1 MTTHSAEAQAALSGG
16 DIERAELLARQAAD
30 AGETDAHAILV
41 RILSQTG
48 DLEGAESHA
57 QTALDNQPDDPIT
70 MAYLGSILM
79 AKDRIEDA
87 VAAFRRAVDLRPG
100 DAILLNEYGN
110 ALAAAGETEQ
120 AVAALRDAVAVRSDL
135 PEIHNNLGNV
145 LRSAGQADEAADCYR
160 KALTLRPVYPE
171 ALNNLGVVLQEQ
183 GNVDKA
189 IEALEQSIALDPA
202 NALVHTHLGAAL
214 AAQGRLTE
222 ADVAHREAIRCDPE
236 LAAAYNNLGIA
247 LKDQGLFADAREAY
261 AKSLI
266 LDPDAP
272 EVHSNLAMCF
282 SYDPSVDGE
291 TLLDAHKRWAA
302 RHERP
307 DAVKPDRPLDPDR
320 VLRVGYVSPDLW
332 THSVAYFIEPVLEH
346 FNRKKFHVTCYADV
360 DAPDETTERL
370 RDHADRWHAT
380 AGLSD
385 DELYELIRSDGID
398 ILVDLA
404 GHTSNNRLPVFGRRA
419 APVQLTWI
427 GYPATTGLAQMDYR
441 ITDDWADPPG
451 ATDRYHS
458 ETLLRLPNGFLCY
471 AAPHQ
476 VSMPSV
482 DRNARPL
489 TFGSFNNLSK
499 VTDDVIA
506 LWSEVLNEVPDARM
520 LIKSR
525 QLADDGV
532 RARILRVFARHGIP
546 EDRLDLRS
554 RVASRD
560 DHLAL
565 YGEVDVALDTF
576 PYNGTT
582 TTCEALWM
590 GVPVVSLSGDL
601 HAGRVGA
608 SLLHQC
614 ALDDWVAET
623 PEAYVSLALA
633 VAANLPER
641 RILREWVAES
651 GLVDAPRFT
660 KDFEAAIRTVWRQH
674 CDAAQT
680 SGTG

>member
-1 MTTHSAEAQAALSGG
+1 LGGIGITTTQSAEAQAALSGG
-16 DIERAELLARQAAD
+16 DIERAEFLARQAAE
-30 AGETDAHAILV
+30 AGEADAHALLV

-48 DLEGAESHA
+48 DLDGAESHA
-57 QTALDNQPDDPIT
+57 QTALDHHPDDPIT

-79 AKDRIEDA
+79 AKDRVDDA
-87 VAAFRRAVDLRPG
+87 VSAFKRAVELRPG

-110 ALAAAGETEQ
+110 ALAAAGETER
-120 AVAALRDAVAVRSDL
+120 AVAALRDAVAARADL

-145 LRSAGQADEAADCYR
+145 LRSAGQQDEAAECYR
-160 KALTLRPVYPE
+160 KALSLRPVYPE

-183 GNVDKA
+183 GDVDMA
-189 IEALEQSIALDPA
+189 IEALEQSIALDPK
-202 NALVHTHLGAAL
+202 NAVVHTHLGAAY
-214 AAQGRLTE
+214 AARGRLTD
-222 ADVAHREAIRCDPE
+222 AVAAHREAIRVDPE

-247 LKDQGLFADAREAY
+247 LKDQGLFEEAREAY

-272 EVHSNLAMCF
+272 EVHSNLVMCF
-282 SYDPSVDGE
+282 SYDPSVDGA
-291 TLLDAHKRWAA
+291 TLLDAHRRWSA

-307 DAVKPDRPLDPDR
+307 RSPAPDRPLDPDR
-320 VLRVGYVSPDLW
+320 VLRIGYVSPDLW

-346 FNRKKFHVTCYADV
+346 YDRNGFHVTCYADV
-360 DAPDETTERL
+360 ESPDETTKRL
-370 RDHADRWHAT
+370 REYADRWHDT
-380 AGLSD
+380 AAYSD
-385 DELYELIRSDGID
+385 SELYDLIRSDGID

-404 GHTSNNRLPVFGRRA
+404 GHTANNRLPVFGRRA
-419 APVQLTWI
+419 APIQMTWI

-441 ITDDWADPPG
+441 LTDDCADPPG
-451 ATDRYHS
+451 ETDDFHS

-471 AAPHQ
+471 APPAG
-476 VSMPSV
+476 VAISTT
-482 DRNARPL
+482 DRDARPL

-506 LWSEVLNEVPDARM
+506 LWCRILNEVPDARM
-520 LIKSR
+520 FLKSR
-525 QLADDGV
+525 QLEDDGV
-532 RARILRVFARHGIP
+532 RKRIFDAFARHGVA
-546 EDRLDLRS
+546 EDRLVLRT
-554 RVASRD
+554 RVASREG
-560 DHLAL
+560 HLAL

-590 GVPVVSLSGDL
+590 GVPVVTLSGKL

-614 ALDDWVAET
+614 GLDDWVARNAEQ
-623 PEAYVSLALA
+623 YVSLALA

-651 GLVDAPRFT
+651 GLTDAPRFT
-660 KDFEAAIRTVWRQH
+660 RAFEEALRSVWQVH
-674 CDAAQT
+674 CDA
-680 SGTG
+680 G